1 MHGVIFGMLL
11 KDALPPRCIIVTMA
25 KTARPHWP
33 FALFAC
39 IMQHRHQGVPPMW
52 YVVLKW
58 AAFCIAVGVGGIIL
72 SGLINQLFGALIR
85 TGQKLLHREPAS
97 HLPAR
102 HGQ

>member
-1 MHGVIFGMLL
+1 
-11 KDALPPRCIIVTMA
+11 
-25 KTARPHWP
+25 
-33 FALFAC
+33 
-39 IMQHRHQGVPPMW
+39 MW